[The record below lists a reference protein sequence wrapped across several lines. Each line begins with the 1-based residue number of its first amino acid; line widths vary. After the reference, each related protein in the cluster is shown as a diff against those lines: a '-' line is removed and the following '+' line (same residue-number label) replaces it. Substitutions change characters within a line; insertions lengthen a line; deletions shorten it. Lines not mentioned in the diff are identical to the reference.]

1 MDDSAFG
8 VVIGIGIVI
17 GILISMILDKW
28 YEWRDEME
36 RSEVE

>member
-8 VVIGIGIVI
+8 VGMGIGIVI

-28 YEWRDEME
+28 YEWKDEME
-36 RSEVE
+36 RSKVE

>member
-8 VVIGIGIVI
+8 VGIGIGIVI

>member
-8 VVIGIGIVI
+8 VGMGIGIVI

>member
-8 VVIGIGIVI
+8 VGMGIGIVI

-36 RSEVE
+36 RSEVD

>member
-1 MDDSAFG
+1 MDESAFG
-8 VVIGIGIVI
+8 VGMGIGIVI